1 MEDWQPEKSR
11 LPERVSFCGWSDLSQ
26 RKWREQVTG
35 VGGGR
40 QMVGVGWGGERS
52 RAHGE
57 SGKSG
62 DEGLEGKAAQRS
74 VGVQTGRGAI
84 WAEGAYLQNNPVTLL
99 GSQVQRGLSHHLLP
113 LPQRHVVKVPVVES
127 VSELF
132 S

>member
-1 MEDWQPEKSR
+1 MAGAGD
-11 LPERVSFCGWSDLSQ
+11 
-26 RKWREQVTG
+26 
-35 VGGGR
+35 GGG
-40 QMVGVGWGGERS
+40 GETGKGGGGGGGGERS